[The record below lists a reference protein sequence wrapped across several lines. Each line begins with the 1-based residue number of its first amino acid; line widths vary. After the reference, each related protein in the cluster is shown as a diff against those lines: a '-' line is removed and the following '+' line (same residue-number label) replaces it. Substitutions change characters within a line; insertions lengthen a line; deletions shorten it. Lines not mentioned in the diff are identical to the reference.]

1 MACSVAPGLSETQ
14 RELRLLVETSDHV
27 VIGRVSHVQRR
38 RWHEDD
44 TPPRFPA
51 SWIELAEKSKAGE
64 EVGSLQYLVNLVEFS
79 EATAYLEIEQE
90 LFWTGLRDGRRIFGK
105 TELIP
110 IDLLRPYSV
119 AGHGPCH
126 SFPQTCPWDIKPGEL
141 VALAIKESTFG
152 AASALVCSRVP
163 RLGRKE
169 AEKIRQ
175 KSRFVTKYD
184 SLLPFLEQFP
194 NLQAVDET
202 ILR

>member
-1 MACSVAPGLSETQ
+1 ML
-14 RELRLLVETSDHV
+14 
-27 VIGRVSHVQRR
+27 RR
-38 RWHEDD
+38 RWTEDD
-44 TPPRFPA
+44 TPPKFPA
-51 SWIELAEKSKAGE
+51 SWVELTEKSRAGE
-64 EVGSLQYLVNLVEFS
+64 EVGSQQYLVNLVEFS
-79 EATAYLEIEQE
+79 EATAYLEIEHE
-90 LFWTGLRDGRRIFGK
+90 LYWTGLRGGRRIFGK

-163 RLGRKE
+163 RPNRKG

-175 KSRFVTKYD
+175 KSRFVTKYEA
-184 SLLPFLEQFP
+184 LLPFLEQFP